1 MCKICNY
8 FCAVDCL
15 ILLLLIVNLYI
26 YNLYFSTF
34 HSIAIMLL
42 CSLKLVFYSHLANLI
57 DFFLAQVWVGC
68 SKRVPIFISSILN
81 DGFCLH
87 RNE

>member
-57 DFFLAQVWVGC
+57 DFFWPRFGLVVQNGYLFLSQA
-68 SKRVPIFISSILN
+68 S
-81 DGFCLH
+81 
-87 RNE
+87 